1 MADYQEM
8 YLTLFNAITDAI
20 HVLQQA
26 QQTTEEM
33 YITAEEPN
41 LRALDKPDADS
52 NIEND
57 N

>member
-1 MADYQEM
+1 MADYQKM
-8 YLTLFNAITDAI
+8 YSTLFNAITDAI

-33 YITAEEPN
+33 YITVEEPN
-41 LRALDKPDADS
+41 LNALDKPAADS
-52 NIEND
+52 NIDSN